1 MNTSHD
7 DRVYL
12 QHILESIKN
21 VEDFTENNL
30 NDFHEVPMAWF
41 ATIRALQIMAE
52 SATKISEGNKL
63 KMTGIE
69 WQRIKGFRNILVHDY
84 LGDIDHKII
93 RAVIEIELPKLKLA
107 SKRML
112 MELGTKK

>member
-1 MNTSHD
+1 MTALPD
-7 DRVYL
+7 DKVYL

-21 VEDFTENNL
+21 VEEFTANNL
-30 NDFHEVPMAWF
+30 DGFHEIPMAWF

-52 SATKISEGNKL
+52 SATKISEENKL

-84 LGDIDHKII
+84 LGDIDYKII
-93 RAVIEIELPKLKLA
+93 RAVIEIELPKLKQA
-107 SKRML
+107 SQKML
-112 MELGTKK
+112 MELE